1 MILILILIL
10 ILWQKTNRN
19 LVYRG
24 LYSYRQRVRVITLF
38 PNIFSYCFCMLS
50 GEFAKVFE
58 RKVWRVQVAHL
69 HNAERALSLSTSLAK
84 ISVVI
89 VVKKVIECRLA
100 WHWWNS
106 TYLGLSD
113 MFLCRNCLLYIIIQ
127 KIAPQAESGKYFQIW
142 FSPDLGGKNGGVL
155 SMRMQVILDSLYA
168 RPGSAPISGKESSGT
183 GLGSPFN
190 HWCTTTL
197 KVTKTWK
204 WKQMVF

>member
-1 MILILILIL
+1 M
-10 ILWQKTNRN
+10 LWQKTNRN
-19 LVYRG
+19 VVYPG

-38 PNIFSYCFCMLS
+38 SNIFSYCFCMLS

-89 VVKKVIECRLA
+89 VVEKEIECRLA

-127 KIAPQAESGKYFQIW
+127 KIAPQAEYGTFFQIW
-142 FSPDLGGKNGGVL
+142 FFPRFGRKKWRRSEHAHASYPGLSLRPPGFSPYMGQGEFRDWTRK
-155 SMRMQVILDSLYA
+155 S
-168 RPGSAPISGKESSGT
+168 
-183 GLGSPFN
+183 F
-190 HWCTTTL
+190 
-197 KVTKTWK
+197 
-204 WKQMVF
+204 